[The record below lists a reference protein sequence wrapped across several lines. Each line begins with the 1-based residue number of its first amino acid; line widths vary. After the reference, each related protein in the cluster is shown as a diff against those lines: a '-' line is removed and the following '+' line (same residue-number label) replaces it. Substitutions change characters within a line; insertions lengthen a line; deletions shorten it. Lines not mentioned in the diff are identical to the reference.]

1 MGERIEWKDATSYSQ
16 GQRGKIEPNSF
27 EAKVCG
33 VTVWVSRGHRY
44 YPEFWVM
51 NCHILD
57 IKESVVG
64 ASSWT
69 AEAAQVE
76 ALRLAAKAARD
87 LARKLTNF
95 AIAAHEE
102 APDA

>member
-16 GQRGKIEPNSF
+16 GQRGKIEPKSWRTTIN
-27 EAKVCG
+27 G
-33 VTVWVSRGHRY
+33 VSVWVSKGHRY
-44 YPEFWVM
+44 YPDFWIM
-51 NCHILD
+51 NCHALGM
-57 IKESVVG
+57 EEEQVG
-64 ASSWT
+64 ASSWD
-69 AEAAQVE
+69 AENAQAE
-76 ALRLAAKAARD
+76 ALRMASKAARD